1 MRRASPSRQGRAAT
15 SSIVELVVCGIV
27 SGAMRAAGLIDL
39 HNDRAVNRIVEFAEV
54 AAALASD
61 VGSLALRYEDL
72 VRVAPR
78 RHDRGKRYLH
88 GHTGITSSG
97 PLSNRR
103 EEHLAVALY
112 NASSGGEA
120 CLLPDQSQLEIIDY
134 QMPLKARRDDR
145 GIGKVDLFAVVDGRL
160 PCVVELKVARES
172 ARGDT
177 PLRALLE
184 GLAYCAI
191 IEANAADIASEVE
204 QHPLAP
210 SQPILI
216 VMAPDDYWTGYL
228 NHPKAGRWFS
238 AVRDLATG
246 LRDTLGLEI
255 YLLAL
260 LDASFEMGL
269 GGQPPRLIGSCQLVS
284 VDELLISGSRG

>member
-1 MRRASPSRQGRAAT
+1 
-15 SSIVELVVCGIV
+15 
-27 SGAMRAAGLIDL
+27 MRAAGLIDL

-88 GHTGITSSG
+88 GRTGITSSG
-97 PLSNRR
+97 SSSNRG

-112 NASSGGEA
+112 NASRGSEA
-120 CLLPDQSQLEIIDY
+120 CSLPDQSQLEIIDY

-145 GIGKVDLFAVVDGRL
+145 GIGKVDLFAIVDGRL

-191 IEANAADIASEVE
+191 IEANAADIASEVAD

-210 SQPILI
+210 SRPTLI

-228 NHPKAGRWFS
+228 DHPRAGRWFS
-238 AVRDLATG
+238 AVRALAAG

-269 GGQPPRLIGSCQLVS
+269 GGQPARLIGSCQLVS
-284 VDELLISGSRG
+284 VDELLVSGSRGLTQVPLSDPR